1 MSVEVAVAVVVAVK
15 IANLHDAHAPD
26 SLVTDYK
33 KSDGGKL
40 EYSSM

>member
-1 MSVEVAVAVVVAVK
+1 MMSGQLSAHWGDVALMQTQA
-15 IANLHDAHAPD
+15 LS